1 MKFTTVLV
9 ATFAGLAAASPV
21 ASEESLDKRYTD
33 WPGCPLQADAAKY
46 GLALENDSLC
56 RTNGCKIWSRTR
68 YE

>member
-33 WPGCPLQADAAKY
+33 WPGCMTTCNTPSCAIKDCYNWCKKIC
-46 GLALENDSLC
+46 C
-56 RTNGCKIWSRTR
+56 RTYPSYPSC
-68 YE
+68 